1 MTAWTGIH
9 SGTDSGH
16 GICFFV
22 SYFTVPVCCHSL
34 IKRRDRLII
43 KDSSIGMESA
53 RTYTSVSAKSYS
65 ASGTLLA
72 FPGILANAFDAGDKQ
87 DVSKTEGSKD
97 KEGLSD
103 KTDAEGAKN
112 DFDSIFNKMRAFA
125 TSDSYESKLQR
136 DAMNRIRV
144 ECIQFLL
151 YMLFGVKGHPDGIS
165 AAEGGH
171 NTPVVSEV
179 TETVQYFRSETE
191 ETCFS
196 TNGKV
201 VTADGRE
208 IDFNLELSMSRSFT
222 EYYEQNVTSLKVF
235 TDPLVINLDCAMADV
250 SDVKIRFDLNC
261 DGEAEEISALSSSSG
276 YLALDLNEDGVINDG
291 SELFGTSSQDGF
303 ADLARYDSDGNGWID
318 EADEIFDRLVIAI
331 LKEDGTQELVKLKDK
346 DVGAIYT
353 GKASTQFSLN
363 DMATNEERARIRQ
376 TGIFLYE
383 SGMMGTVQHLDLAQ

>member
-1 MTAWTGIH
+1 
-9 SGTDSGH
+9 
-16 GICFFV
+16 
-22 SYFTVPVCCHSL
+22 
-34 IKRRDRLII
+34 
-43 KDSSIGMESA
+43 MESA

-222 EYYEQNVTSLKVF
+222 EYYEENVSTLRVF
-235 TDPLVINLDCAMADV
+235 TDPLVINLDSPIASV
-250 SDVKIRFDLNC
+250 SDVKIRFDLDC
-261 DGEAEEISALSSSSG
+261 DGTEDEISALGEGSG
-276 YLALDLNEDGVINDG
+276 FLALDLNEDGVINDG
-291 SELFGTSSQDGF
+291 SELFGTASGDGF
-303 ADLARYDSDGNGWID
+303 SDLSKYDTDGNGWID
-318 EADEIFDRLVIAI
+318 EADEIFDRLVIAYI
-331 LKEDGTQELVKLKDK
+331 KEDGTQELVKLKDR
-346 DVGAIYT
+346 DVGAIYLQSAPT
-353 GKASTQFSLN
+353 EFSLK
-363 DMATNEERARIRQ
+363 DTAAMIPLIRKSWKSSQ
-376 TGIFLYE
+376 ELRQETWAWAEKTAGR
-383 SGMMGTVQHLDLAQ
+383 S